1 MYPPANTVNHQA
13 KIRYSKIAR
22 TVYILAFPL
31 YSTYMY
37 EYITTTQ
44 HDVCLL
50 HHPECIYKNI
60 RCDLGFFEIL
70 FKVPFEKKKA
80 ILICQEVLYE

>member
-31 YSTYMY
+31 YSTCTSISRLPNTMFAYF
-37 EYITTTQ
+37 ITQNAFTKTF
-44 HDVCLL
+44 VAIWAFLKYFSKFLL
-50 HHPECIYKNI
+50 KK
-60 RCDLGFFEIL
+60 R
-70 FKVPFEKKKA
+70 KPF
-80 ILICQEVLYE
+80 